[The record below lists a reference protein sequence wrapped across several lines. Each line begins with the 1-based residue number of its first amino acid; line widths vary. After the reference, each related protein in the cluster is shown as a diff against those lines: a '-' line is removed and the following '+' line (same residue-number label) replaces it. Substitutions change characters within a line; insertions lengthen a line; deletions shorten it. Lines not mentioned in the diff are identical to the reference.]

1 MKSILLHV
9 HDDECL
15 EARFQVAL
23 DLTRVFGGH
32 MTCLQAMPY
41 EIGVPGD
48 LYGAATIQMLPEIRE
63 RSDVLRTRFE
73 QRLALEDVAWDWLQ
87 EDGLAYEHLLRRSG
101 LSDVIVLGSS
111 EPLRAK
117 GPSTLVGDVVLSA
130 QTPTIVVPPE
140 AKPIDWGGP
149 AMVAWNGS
157 PEASRALRG
166 ALPMLRK
173 SSSVT
178 LVTIVDE
185 REKGIDLPPTEGA
198 EYLSR
203 HGIECD
209 MANLALSGASVAEVL
224 VREAAFREASYLVM
238 GAYGHSRLLERIWGG
253 VTRELFAK
261 PPLPILTCH

>member
-1 MKSILLHV
+1 
-9 HDDECL
+9 
-15 EARFQVAL
+15 
-23 DLTRVFGGH
+23 
-32 MTCLQAMPY
+32 
-41 EIGVPGD
+41 
-48 LYGAATIQMLPEIRE
+48 
-63 RSDVLRTRFE
+63 
-73 QRLALEDVAWDWLQ
+73 
-87 EDGLAYEHLLRRSG
+87 
-101 LSDVIVLGSS
+101 
-111 EPLRAK
+111 
-117 GPSTLVGDVVLSA
+117 
-130 QTPTIVVPPE
+130 
-140 AKPIDWGGP
+140 
-149 AMVAWNGS
+149 
-157 PEASRALRG
+157 
-166 ALPMLRK
+166 MLRK